1 LRTLM
6 ANENLGDRWRY
17 IAFKIE
23 GGAKVARN
31 DFLGAMIAASRST
44 PLANS
49 FRITVFEGDFGILKV
64 PHMLKDDAI
73 KVLNSVDSVKGVACK
88 VVSLKTSG
96 TIRTLKEKYKEHIA
110 GPVDMS
116 E

>member
-1 LRTLM
+1 MVNVNLR
-6 ANENLGDRWRY
+6 ERWRY

-31 DFLGAMIAASRST
+31 DFLGALISTSRGT

-64 PHMLKDDAI
+64 PHKLKDEAI
-73 KVLNSVDSVKGVACK
+73 KVLHSVDSVKGAACK
-88 VVSLKTSG
+88 VATLKTSG

-110 GPVDMS
+110 DPLDKA

>member
-1 LRTLM
+1 M

-49 FRITVFEGDFGILKV
+49 FRITVFEGIS
-64 PHMLKDDAI
+64 AY
-73 KVLNSVDSVKGVACK
+73 SRS
-88 VVSLKTSG
+88 
-96 TIRTLKEKYKEHIA
+96 RTCSK
-110 GPVDMS
+110 MMR
-116 E
+116 

>member
-1 LRTLM
+1 M
-6 ANENLGDRWRY
+6 AKMNLGDRWRY
-17 IAFKIE
+17 IAFEIG

-31 DFLGAMIAASRST
+31 DFLEALISASRGT

-73 KVLNSVDSVKGVACK
+73 KVLDLVDSVRGTPCK
-88 VVSLKTSG
+88 VAPLKTSG
-96 TIRTLKEKYKEHIA
+96 TIRTLKVKYKERIA
-110 GPVDMS
+110 NSLSIV

>member
-1 LRTLM
+1 M
-6 ANENLGDRWRY
+6 ANENLGERWRY

-23 GGAKVARN
+23 GAAKVARN
-31 DFLGAMIAASRST
+31 DFLGALISASKGT

-64 PHMLKDDAI
+64 PHKLKDGAI
-73 KVLNSVDSVKGVACK
+73 EVLQSVDSVRGAACK
-88 VVSLKTSG
+88 VVTLKTSG
-96 TIRTLKEKYKEHIA
+96 TIRTLKEKYKAYIA
-110 GPVDMS
+110 DPKDIA